1 MALNDPLANVLAS
14 IVNYEKTGK
23 KELAVRISSKTI
35 KKVLDIMK
43 DGMYIGKYEEGKD
56 HSGAFLKI
64 NLLGNINKCGVI
76 KPRFSVKKTEY
87 EKFEKRYLPAKD
99 FGFLI
104 VSTPQGI
111 MMHEKAKEKGIGGK
125 LIAYVY

>member
-14 IVNYEKTGK
+14 IVNYEKIGK
-23 KELAVRISSKTI
+23 KELEIKMSSKLI

-43 DGMYIGKYEEGKD
+43 SHLYIGEYTSLEQSRGE
-56 HSGAFLKI
+56 FLKI
-64 NLLGNINKCGVI
+64 NLLGNVNRCGVI
-76 KPRFSVKKTEY
+76 KPRFSVKKDNY
-87 EKFEKRYLPAKD
+87 EKFEKRFLPARG

-104 VSTPQGI
+104 VSTPRGL
-111 MMHEKAKEKGIGGK
+111 MVHEEAKEKGMGGR

>member
-14 IVNYEKTGK
+14 IVNYENTGK
-23 KELAVRISSKTI
+23 KEIEVKISSKLI

-43 DGMYIGKYEEGKD
+43 SHLYIGDYTPLQTSRGE
-56 HSGAFLKI
+56 FLRI
-64 NLLGNINKCGVI
+64 NLLGNINRCGVI
-76 KPRFSVKKTEY
+76 KPRFSVKKDNY
-87 EKFEKRYLPAKD
+87 EKFEKRFLPARG

-104 VSTPQGI
+104 VSTPKGLMI
-111 MMHEKAKEKGIGGK
+111 HEEAKEKKIGGR

>member
-14 IVNYEKTGK
+14 IVNYENTGK
-23 KELAVRISSKTI
+23 KEIEVKISSKLI

-43 DGMYIGKYEEGKD
+43 SHLYIGDYTPLQTSRGE
-56 HSGAFLKI
+56 FLRI
-64 NLLGNINKCGVI
+64 NLLGNINRCGVI
-76 KPRFSVKKTEY
+76 KPRFSVKKDNY
-87 EKFEKRYLPAKD
+87 EKFEKRFLPARG

-104 VSTPQGI
+104 VSTPKGL
-111 MMHEKAKEKGIGGK
+111 MTHEEAKEKKIGGR

>member
-23 KELAVRISSKTI
+23 KEIEVNVSSKLI
-35 KKVLDIMK
+35 KRVLDIMK
-43 DGMYIGKYEEGKD
+43 SHLYIGDYTSMQNNRGE
-56 HSGAFLKI
+56 SLKI
-64 NLLGNINKCGVI
+64 NLLGNINRCGVI
-76 KPRFSVKKTEY
+76 KPRFSVKKDNY
-87 EKFEKRYLPAKD
+87 EKFEKRFLPARG

-104 VSTPQGI
+104 VSTPKGLMI
-111 MMHEKAKEKGIGGK
+111 HEEAKEKKIGGR

>member
-23 KELAVRISSKTI
+23 KEIEVNVSSKLI

-43 DGMYIGKYEEGKD
+43 SHLYIGDYISMQNNRGE
-56 HSGAFLKI
+56 SLKI
-64 NLLGNINKCGVI
+64 NLLGNINRCGVI
-76 KPRFSVKKTEY
+76 KPRFSVKKDNY
-87 EKFEKRYLPAKD
+87 EKFEKRFLPARG

-104 VSTPQGI
+104 VSTPKGLMI
-111 MMHEKAKEKGIGGK
+111 HEEAKEKKIGGR

>member
-23 KELAVRISSKTI
+23 KEIEVKISSKLI
-35 KKVLDIMK
+35 KRVLDIMK
-43 DGMYIGKYEEGKD
+43 SHLYIGEYTSMQNSRGE
-56 HSGAFLKI
+56 FLKI
-64 NLLGNINKCGVI
+64 NLLGNINRCGVI
-76 KPRFSVKKTEY
+76 KPRFSVKKDNY
-87 EKFEKRYLPAKD
+87 EKFEKRFLPARG

-104 VSTPQGI
+104 VSTPKGLMI
-111 MMHEKAKEKGIGGK
+111 HEEAKEKRIGGR